1 VAVALGSGPCERT
14 LAMLLAAAPKRC
26 IAAFIPDKAMALT
39 GLMTQDHAGRPQTGP
54 WPARLN
60 FNEIFAHAGRMR

>member
-1 VAVALGSGPCERT
+1 
-14 LAMLLAAAPKRC
+14 MLLAAEPKRC
-26 IAAFIPDKAMALT
+26 MAAFIPDKAMALT
-39 GLMTQDHAGRPQTGP
+39 GLMVSDHAHLSQTGP